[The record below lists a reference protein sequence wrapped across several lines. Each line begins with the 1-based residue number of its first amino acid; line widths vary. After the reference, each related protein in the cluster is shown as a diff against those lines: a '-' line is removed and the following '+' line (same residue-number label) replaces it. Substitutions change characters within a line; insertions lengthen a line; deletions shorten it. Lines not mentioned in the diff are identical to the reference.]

1 MKYITV
7 DPRAIRFHY
16 YGGQTNCFWRDILF
30 RRRRIFWRSLRNG
43 LRKWMNSAKEENSN
57 VVN

>member
-1 MKYITV
+1 MRAITV
-7 DPRAIRFHY
+7 DSRAIRFHY
-16 YGGQTNCFWRDILF
+16 NKGGTNCFWRDILR

-43 LRKWMNSAKEENSN
+43 FREWREARH